1 MNIPVIIKFKSPFT
15 QVTIRFSTIVALV
28 CVLLSV
34 LFSSFAGHF
43 FQKMNSTFDPIM
55 GNSIN
60 AVCNKLGVNYERY
73 KMYIESQIIICDH
86 EVIDMDYLT
95 SEIVKAT
102 DGDKFVYVDGIE
114 RNMFILHVFTHKF
127 KLGAV

>member
-1 MNIPVIIKFKSPFT
+1 
-15 QVTIRFSTIVALV
+15 
-28 CVLLSV
+28 
-34 LFSSFAGHF
+34 
-43 FQKMNSTFDPIM
+43 M